1 MKSPVS
7 FRLHLATAS
16 LAAALVAGGCSMM
29 EPKAERHVGPPLGST
44 WVQAQRNT
52 GSYGSGAVQVTFKR
66 GERMWQ
72 GKLMGTY
79 ETPQQVT
86 VFAADGNWVAM
97 LSPDGKPILTYD
109 PPIGYDYPLVVG
121 KTWTKS
127 YRMTVIAKNQV
138 IPFDATYKVEAY
150 EDVTVPAGTFK
161 AFKVVSSTSAGSE
174 DIHWYAPEP
183 GVFVKQSLKRTDKS
197 GYGPGTR
204 EVELVSQPIK
214 K

>member
-1 MKSPVS
+1 MKSL
-7 FRLHLATAS
+7 FRSKAPLAIAS
-16 LAAALVAGGCSMM
+16 LAAALVAGGCSML
-29 EPKAERHVGPPLGST
+29 EPKAERYVAPPVGST
-44 WVQAQRNT
+44 WTQAQRNT
-52 GSYGSGAVQVTFKR
+52 GSYGTGTAQVPFKR
-66 GERMWQ
+66 GVRTWE
-72 GKLMGTY
+72 GKSLGAL

-86 VFAADGNWVAM
+86 VVTADGGWAAI
-97 LSPDGKPILTYD
+97 LSPDDKPIVSYD
-109 PPIGYDYPLVVG
+109 PPIGFDFPLVVG

-161 AFKVVSSTSAGSE
+161 AFKISSSTNTGSE
-174 DIHWYAPEP
+174 DTYWFAPEL
-183 GVFVKQSLKRTDKS
+183 GLFVKQSLRRTDKS

-204 EVELVSQPIK
+204 EVELVSQSIK

>member
-1 MKSPVS
+1 MRFPFTFKV
-7 FRLHLATAS
+7 HLATAS
-16 LAAALVAGGCSMM
+16 LAAMLVAGGCSMM
-29 EPKAERHVGPPLGST
+29 EPKAERHVAPPLGST
-44 WVQAQRNT
+44 WTQAQRNS
-52 GSYGSGAVQVTFKR
+52 GSYGSGAVQVPFKR

-86 VFAADGNWVAM
+86 VFAADGGWVAI

-109 PPIGYDYPLVVG
+109 PPIGYNWPLMVG
-121 KTWTKS
+121 KTWTS
-127 YRMTVIAKNQV
+127 SHRMTLIAKNQV
-138 IPFDATYKVEAY
+138 FPFETTYRVEAY

-161 AFKVVSSTSAGSE
+161 AFKIRSSSNTGSE
-174 DIHWYAPEP
+174 DTYWYAPEP
-183 GVFVKQSLKRTDKS
+183 GVFVKQSLRRTDKS

-204 EVELVSQPIK
+204 EAELASQSIK